1 MGDLRMEG
9 ETADITPQSALQE
22 MARISRQL
30 DFEGEKFRPL
40 VLDAV
45 RKRHEYTISFA
56 KALVSADGSN
66 AEIRKAQ
73 ATLATETLLL
83 AAVLAEAELDI
94 LRSNIRDILHRRL
107 DVGRSVFSFVKAEMA
122 AIR

>member
-1 MGDLRMEG
+1 MEG
-9 ETADITPQSALQE
+9 NTADITPTTAMME
-22 MARISRQL
+22 MTRLSRQL
-30 DFEGEKFRPL
+30 DFEGAKIRAL

-45 RKRHEYTISFA
+45 RKRHEYTIGFA

-122 AIR
+122 SIR

>member
-1 MGDLRMEG
+1 MADLGMQG
-9 ETADITPQSALQE
+9 NTPDITPQSALQE

-45 RKRHEYTISFA
+45 RKRHEYTIGFA
-56 KALVSADGSN
+56 KALVAADGSN

-122 AIR
+122 SIR